1 MTHSPARASLAPF
14 FNTIRFRVGTAALSR
29 SLAAKSVRRGWF
41 EDMALSPPLLA
52 EHPSTPSPKWLSVR
66 YRAPVL
72 AHHAKEGR
80 RVAAPPCAA
89 NRSEPIQLRQINVT
103 EMLLVVSVR
112 TSDVNET
119 VIGGLQS
126 GENVAVAV
134 SV

>member
-1 MTHSPARASLAPF
+1 L
-14 FNTIRFRVGTAALSR
+14 
-29 SLAAKSVRRGWF
+29 
-41 EDMALSPPLLA
+41 PPLLV
-52 EHPSTPSPKWLSVR
+52 H
-66 YRAPVL
+66 
-72 AHHAKEGR
+72 
-80 RVAAPPCAA
+80 A

-119 VIGGLQS
+119 VIGGLHS